1 MPNILNPTL
10 PAEGSLVDAV
20 SEWCYNEQMTQTQTD
35 NFLQWTGAV
44 AIVLGH
50 AFNAMGPAMYPWNII
65 VFAIGTVMFLIWALR
80 VGNRP
85 QLMVNVVSLA
95 IGILGLV
102 KAIG

>member
-1 MPNILNPTL
+1 MVDSL
-10 PAEGSLVDAV
+10 GSG
-20 SEWCYNEQMTQTQTD
+20 CYNNDMTYKHID
-35 NFLQWTGAV
+35 NFIQWVGAV

-50 AFNAMGPAMYPWNII
+50 AFNAMGPVMYPWNII
-65 VFAIGTVMFLIWALR
+65 VFAIGTVMFMLWALR

-95 IGILGLV
+95 IGLVGLY

>member
-1 MPNILNPTL
+1 LID
-10 PAEGSLVDAV
+10 SV
-20 SEWCYNEQMTQTQTD
+20 SEWCYNNDMTYKNID
-35 NFLQWTGAV
+35 NILQWTGAV

-50 AFNAMGPAMYPWNII
+50 AFNAMGPEMYPWNII
-65 VFAIGTVMFLIWALR
+65 VFAIGTVMFMLWALR

-102 KAIG
+102 KAIS

>member
-1 MPNILNPTL
+1 
-10 PAEGSLVDAV
+10 
-20 SEWCYNEQMTQTQTD
+20 MTQTQTD
-35 NFLQWTGAV
+35 NILQWTGAV

-65 VFAIGTVMFLIWALR
+65 VFAIGTVMFMLWALR

-95 IGILGLV
+95 IGLVGLY

>member
-1 MPNILNPTL
+1 MID
-10 PAEGSLVDAV
+10 SV
-20 SEWCYNEQMTQTQTD
+20 SERCYNNDMTYKNID
-35 NFLQWTGAV
+35 NILQWTGAV

-50 AFNAMGPAMYPWNII
+50 AFNAMGPVMYPWNII
-65 VFAIGTVMFLIWALR
+65 VFAIGTVMFMLWALR

-95 IGILGLV
+95 IGLVGLY

>member
-1 MPNILNPTL
+1 
-10 PAEGSLVDAV
+10 
-20 SEWCYNEQMTQTQTD
+20 MTQTQID
-35 NFLQWTGAV
+35 NTLQWTGAV

-65 VFAIGTVMFLIWALR
+65 VFAIGTVMFLLWALR

-102 KAIG
+102 KAVS

>member
-1 MPNILNPTL
+1 M
-10 PAEGSLVDAV
+10 SLVD
-20 SEWCYNEQMTQTQTD
+20 SLGSWQYNKHMTQTQTD

-50 AFNAMGPAMYPWNII
+50 TFNAIGPVMYPWNII
-65 VFAIGTVMFLIWALR
+65 VFAIGTVMFLLWALR

-102 KAIG
+102 KAIS

>member
-1 MPNILNPTL
+1 MTYKNI
-10 PAEGSLVDAV
+10 D
-20 SEWCYNEQMTQTQTD
+20 D
-35 NFLQWTGAV
+35 ILQWTGAV

-50 AFNAMGPAMYPWNII
+50 AFNAMGPVMYPWNII
-65 VFAIGTVMFLIWALR
+65 VFAIGTVMFLLWALR

-95 IGILGLV
+95 IGLVGLY

>member
-1 MPNILNPTL
+1 MVDEWPKRRYNDDMTYKHIDNI
-10 PAEGSLVDAV
+10 
-20 SEWCYNEQMTQTQTD
+20 
-35 NFLQWTGAV
+35 LQWTGAV

-65 VFAIGTVMFLIWALR
+65 VFAIGTVMFMLWALR

-102 KAIG
+102 KAIS

>member
-1 MPNILNPTL
+1 MID
-10 PAEGSLVDAV
+10 SV
-20 SEWCYNEQMTQTQTD
+20 SEWCYNKHMTYKNID
-35 NFLQWTGAV
+35 NILQWTGAV

-50 AFNAMGPAMYPWNII
+50 AFNAMGPVMYPWNII
-65 VFAIGTVMFLIWALR
+65 VFAIGTVMFMLWALR

-95 IGILGLV
+95 IGLVGLY

>member
-1 MPNILNPTL
+1 M
-10 PAEGSLVDAV
+10 VD
-20 SEWCYNEQMTQTQTD
+20 EWPKRRYNDDMTQTQID

-50 AFNAMGPAMYPWNII
+50 AFNAMGPVMYPWNII
-65 VFAIGTVMFLIWALR
+65 VFAIGTVMFLLWALR

-95 IGILGLV
+95 IVILGLV
-102 KAIG
+102 KAVS

>member
-1 MPNILNPTL
+1 MID
-10 PAEGSLVDAV
+10 SV
-20 SEWCYNEQMTQTQTD
+20 SERCYNNDMTYKNID
-35 NFLQWTGAV
+35 NILQWTGAV

-50 AFNAMGPAMYPWNII
+50 AFNAMGPVMYPWNII
-65 VFAIGTVMFLIWALR
+65 VFAIGTVMFLLWALR

-102 KAIG
+102 KAIS

>member
-1 MPNILNPTL
+1 MTYRNI
-10 PAEGSLVDAV
+10 
-20 SEWCYNEQMTQTQTD
+20 D
-35 NFLQWTGAV
+35 NILQWTGAV

-50 AFNAMGPAMYPWNII
+50 AFNAMGPVMYPWNIT
-65 VFAIGTVMFLIWALR
+65 VFAIGTVMFMLWALR

-95 IGILGLV
+95 IGLVGLY

>member
-1 MPNILNPTL
+1 MVDSL
-10 PAEGSLVDAV
+10 GS
-20 SEWCYNEQMTQTQTD
+20 WQYNEHMTQTQTD

-50 AFNAMGPAMYPWNII
+50 TFNAMGPVMYPWNII
-65 VFAIGTVMFLIWALR
+65 VFAIGTVMFMLWALR

-85 QLMVNVVSLA
+85 QLMVNVVSLT

-102 KAIG
+102 KAIS

>member
-1 MPNILNPTL
+1 M
-10 PAEGSLVDAV
+10 SLVD
-20 SEWCYNEQMTQTQTD
+20 SLGSWQYNKHMTQTQTD

-50 AFNAMGPAMYPWNII
+50 TFNAMGPVMYPWNII
-65 VFAIGTVMFLIWALR
+65 VFAIGTVMFLLWALR

-102 KAIG
+102 KAIS